1 MRIIHSGGFSGEELL
16 YFKNTLVANIFLGL
30 KSLLAAA
37 QEADKALE
45 SDKVRCMGPFI
56 FVAPHG

>member
-1 MRIIHSGGFSGEELL
+1 MRIIHSGGFSADELV

-37 QEADKALE
+37 TEADKALAD
-45 SDKVRCMGPFI
+45 SKV
-56 FVAPHG
+56 